1 MRACALLL
9 AVLGALAP
17 VGCSETKAPTPVI
30 HEPVAAQAAT
40 TPDERP
46 QAVLPDGS
54 TVVLELAVTQ
64 DEITQ
69 GLMFRPTLAE
79 DRGMLFLFPELTFPS
94 FWMKNTW
101 VALDIVFLDTTGRV
115 VDVSADAQP
124 CPAEPCPRHVPSER
138 ALAVLELVAGAA
150 AQHGIAIGSRVEFVY
165 VSGYPQE
172 R

>member
-9 AVLGALAP
+9 VILGTQAV
-17 VGCSETKAPTPVI
+17 VGCSETKSTPVSR
-30 HEPVAAQAAT
+30 EPVAAPVAV
-40 TPDERP
+40 TPGVRP

-54 TVVLELAVTQ
+54 KIVLELAVTQ
-64 DEITQ
+64 EEITQ
-69 GLMFRPTLAE
+69 GLMFRPALAE

-101 VALDIVFLDTTGRV
+101 TPLDIVFLDEEGRV
-115 VDVSADAQP
+115 VDVAANAQP
-124 CPAEPCPRHVPSER
+124 CPAEPCPRHVPADR

-150 AQHGIAIGSRVEFVY
+150 AQHGIKAGSRVEFVN

-172 R
+172 G